1 MTTENETTVVNT
13 TRLLKAQDVR
23 DKLMKEGVH
32 YGKVVDNQSD
42 FLYLSGASLLADVFE
57 IDGIMSDVREEQVD
71 GQSQITV
78 VIDMVDRESGNRHCV
93 GVGTWDSG
101 EMLGN
106 MKGARQRGIAMAY
119 KRAYVM
125 GVRYATSSHG
135 MFSQDKDVVDSR
147 DVVQGTSVPRQ
158 QTSEPTQAVDTDT
171 GEKLTV
177 PPEMRFD
184 DNRKE
189 LVFTKFGAR
198 AVDKSIDEIMADNKG
213 FLEWMLN
220 LGSNPSKPDETP
232 ISMDLRTLIVKTL
245 KGEL

>member
-147 DVVQGTSVPRQ
+147 DIVHGTSVPRQ

-184 DNRKE
+184 ENRKE

>member
-1 MTTENETTVVNT
+1 MLVTTEIEKVPTKLERAT
-13 TRLLKAQDVR
+13 KIKDE
-23 DKLMKEGVH
+23 LMKDGVH
-32 YGKVVDNQSD
+32 YGKVVDKQSD

-57 IDGIMSDVREEQVD
+57 IDGIMAEVREENID

-78 VIDMVDRESGNRHCV
+78 LMDMVDFEGNKICV

-147 DVVQGTSVPRQ
+147 DVVQGTTVPRQ

-171 GEKLTV
+171 GEKVSV

-184 DNRKE
+184 ENRKE

>member
-1 MTTENETTVVNT
+1 MTNENETTVVNT
-13 TRLLKAQDVR
+13 TKLLKAQDVR

-32 YGKVVDNQSD
+32 YGKVVDKQSD

-147 DVVQGTSVPRQ
+147 DVVQGTTVPRQ

-171 GEKLTV
+171 GEKVSV
-177 PPEMRFD
+177 PLEMRFD
-184 DNRKE
+184 ENRKE
-189 LVFTKFGAR
+189 LVFTKFGAK
-198 AVDKSIDEIMADNKG
+198 AVDKTIDEIMAENKG

>member
-1 MTTENETTVVNT
+1 MLVTTEIEKVPTKLERAT
-13 TRLLKAQDVR
+13 KIKDE
-23 DKLMKEGVH
+23 LMKDGVH
-32 YGKVVDNQSD
+32 YGKVVDKQSD

-57 IDGIMSDVREEQVD
+57 IDGIMAEVREENID

-78 VIDMVDRESGNRHCV
+78 LMDMVDFDGNKICV

-147 DVVQGTSVPRQ
+147 DVVQGTTVPRQ

-171 GEKLTV
+171 GEKVSV
-177 PPEMRFD
+177 PLEMRFD
-184 DNRKE
+184 ENRKE
-189 LVFTKFGAR
+189 LVFTKFGAK
-198 AVDKSIDEIMADNKG
+198 AVDKTIDEIMAENKG